1 MAGPGPLATLQAL
14 RQSRSV
20 INSVS
25 AQQAVALI
33 QSGQRVFVQG
43 AAAAPH
49 VLLQALVERA
59 PELRNVEMVH
69 LHLEGAAPHAAPELR
84 NSFRINALFVGANIR
99 AAVAEGRADYLPVF
113 LSEAPALFRQRILPL
128 DVALIHVSPP
138 DSHGYCSLGTSVDV
152 AAAAVESASI
162 VIAQINPR
170 MPRTLGYGQVHVSRF
185 AACVEIDSPLPQVR
199 RPPATVEQQQIARH
213 VASLV
218 ADGATIQTGIGGIPD
233 AVLAAL
239 HSHRRLGIHTEM
251 FSDGLLPLVA
261 SGAVTGE
268 CKKIQR
274 GKILSSFVIGSQA
287 LYDFV
292 HDNPIVELRDSAY
305 VNDTQIIRKNPN
317 VTAINSALE
326 IDLTGQVCADSLGE
340 MIYSGVGGQMDFIRG
355 ASLSPDGRA
364 IIALRSTAKGLSR
377 IVPHL
382 LPGAGVV
389 TTRAHAHYIVTEHGI
404 ASLHGKNLRQRAN
417 ALIAIAAP
425 EHRETLAAAAHA
437 RFGSGA

>member
-1 MAGPGPLATLQAL
+1 M
-14 RQSRSV
+14 
-20 INSVS
+20 
-25 AQQAVALI
+25 
-33 QSGQRVFVQG
+33 
-43 AAAAPH
+43 
-49 VLLQALVERA
+49 VLLDALVQRA
-59 PELRNVEMVH
+59 SELRDVEMVH
-69 LHLEGAAPHAAPELR
+69 LHLEGSAPHAAPELAA
-84 NSFRINALFVGANIR
+84 SFRINALFVGANVR

-113 LSEAPALFRQRILPL
+113 LSEAPALFRQRVLPL

-138 DSHGYCSLGTSVDV
+138 DKHGYCSLGTSVDV
-152 AAAAVESASI
+152 AAAAVETATT

-185 AACVEIDSPLPQVR
+185 AACVDVDLPLPNSH
-199 RPPATVEQQQIARH
+199 RPPPSVAEQQIARH

-218 ADGATIQTGIGGIPD
+218 EDGATIQTGIGGIPD

-239 HSHRRLGIHTEM
+239 HGHRRLGVHTEM

-268 CKKIQR
+268 CKKLQR
-274 GKILSSFVIGSQA
+274 GKILSSFVVGSQA

-305 VNDTQIIRKNPN
+305 VNDTHVIRQNPN

-355 ASLSPDGRA
+355 ASLSPNGRA

-377 IVPHL
+377 IVPTL
-382 LPGAGVV
+382 RPGSGVV

-404 ASLHGKNLRQRAN
+404 ASLHGKNLRQRAT
-417 ALIAIAAP
+417 ALIAVAAP
-425 EHRETLAAAAHA
+425 EHREALSAAAHT
-437 RFGSGA
+437 RFGGK

>member
-1 MAGPGPLATLQAL
+1 MYAT
-14 RQSRSV
+14 V
-20 INSVS
+20 T
-25 AQQAVALI
+25 AQQAVALVR
-33 QSGQRVFVQG
+33 SGQRVFVQG
-43 AAAAPH
+43 AAATPM
-49 VLLQALVERA
+49 VLLDALVQRA
-59 PELRNVEMVH
+59 SELRDVEMVH
-69 LHLEGAAPHAAPELR
+69 LHLEGSAPHAAPELAA
-84 NSFRINALFVGANIR
+84 SFRINALFVGANVR

-113 LSEAPALFRQRILPL
+113 LSEAPALFRQRVLPL

-138 DSHGYCSLGTSVDV
+138 DKHGYCSLGTSVDV
-152 AAAAVESASI
+152 AAAAVETATT

-185 AACVEIDSPLPQVR
+185 AACVDVDLPLPNSH
-199 RPPATVEQQQIARH
+199 RPPPSVAEQQIARH

-218 ADGATIQTGIGGIPD
+218 EDGATIQTGIGGIPD

-239 HSHRRLGIHTEM
+239 HGHRRLGVHTEM

-268 CKKIQR
+268 CKKLQR
-274 GKILSSFVIGSQA
+274 GKILSSFVVGSQA

-305 VNDTQIIRKNPN
+305 VNDTHVIRQNPN

-355 ASLSPDGRA
+355 ASLSPNGRA

-377 IVPHL
+377 IVPTL
-382 LPGAGVV
+382 RPGSGVV
-389 TTRAHAHYIVTEHGI
+389 TT
-404 ASLHGKNLRQRAN
+404 
-417 ALIAIAAP
+417 
-425 EHRETLAAAAHA
+425 
-437 RFGSGA
+437 

>member
-1 MAGPGPLATLQAL
+1 M
-14 RQSRSV
+14 
-20 INSVS
+20 
-25 AQQAVALI
+25 
-33 QSGQRVFVQG
+33 FVQG
-43 AAAAPH
+43 AAATPT
-49 VLLQALVERA
+49 VLLDALVQRA
-59 PELRNVEMVH
+59 AELRDVEMVH
-69 LHLEGAAPHAAPELR
+69 LHLEGSAPHAAPELAA
-84 NSFRINALFVGANIR
+84 SFRINALFVGANVR

-113 LSEAPALFRQRILPL
+113 LSEAPALFRHGVLPL

-138 DSHGYCSLGTSVDV
+138 DMHGYCSLGTSVDV
-152 AAAAVESASI
+152 AAAAVETATT

-185 AACVEIDSPLPQVR
+185 AACVAVDLPLPNNH
-199 RPPATVEQQQIARH
+199 RPPPCAAEQQIAQH

-218 ADGATIQTGIGGIPD
+218 EDGATIQTGIGGIPD

-239 HSHRRLGIHTEM
+239 HGHRRLGVHTEM

-268 CKKIQR
+268 CKKLQR
-274 GKILSSFVIGSQA
+274 GKILSSFVVGSQA

-292 HDNPIVELRDSAY
+292 NDNPIVELRDSAY
-305 VNDTQIIRKNPN
+305 VNDTHVIRQNPN

-355 ASLSPDGRA
+355 ASLSPNGRA

-377 IVPHL
+377 IVPTL
-382 LPGAGVV
+382 RPGSGVV

-404 ASLHGKNLRQRAN
+404 ASLHGKNLRQRAA
-417 ALIAIAAP
+417 ALVAVAAP
-425 EHRETLAAAAHA
+425 EHREALSAAAHV
-437 RFGSGA
+437 RFGGK